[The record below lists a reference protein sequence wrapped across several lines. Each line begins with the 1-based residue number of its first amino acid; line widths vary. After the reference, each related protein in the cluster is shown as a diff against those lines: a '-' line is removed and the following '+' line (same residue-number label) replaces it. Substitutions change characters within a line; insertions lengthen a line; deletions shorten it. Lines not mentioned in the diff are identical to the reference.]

1 MPLSWPGP
9 PVYTWA
15 KHHHGRLT
23 RRKAYLF
30 AFIDD
35 MSRLIVHA
43 ELYLAEGL
51 APLAIGLA
59 PGSAQTGATT
69 QVLPRQRPSLPF
81 PPPGKDH
88 RLPGHRPGP
97 LTTRRAPG
105 QGQGRKIFPHR
116 QVPALPLLKGRYPSR
131 HQ

>member
-69 QVLPRQRPSLPF
+69 QVLPRQRPSLPL
-81 PPPGKDH
+81 PPSGRDH
-88 RLPGHRPGP
+88 RLPGHCLGP
-97 LTTRRAPG
+97 LTAIRDPG
-105 QGQGRKIFPHR
+105 QGQDRKILLHR
-116 QVPALPLLKGRYPSR
+116 QVPVSPRFQGLHPSG